1 MKFYRHQSWAVINHY
16 AKALTSAPSSYIH
29 TCLSNHSSHVKDGS
43 FKTKIK
49 NGPSLQNFIQNTG
62 GKVFGAEIQK
72 GELVPYLNDED
83 LHGQNRKVYFDV
95 FGCQMNVND
104 TEVVW
109 SILQSSGYCKVNTP
123 QEADVILVMTCAIR
137 ENAEGK
143 VWQRLNLYRSLKQ
156 TNKKS
161 RTFPLKIGIL
171 GCMAERLK
179 QSLLEK
185 EKALDLVAGPDS
197 YKDLPRLLALT
208 YSNQTAIN
216 VLLSLDE
223 TYADITPVRLNEGS
237 VSAFVSI
244 MRGCD
249 NMCSYCI
256 VPFTRGRERSRPMQ
270 SILDEVRALSDQG
283 VKEVTL
289 LGQNV
294 NSYRDTS
301 VKSHALATPLVDGFR
316 TVYKT
321 KQGGVR
327 FSELLDQVS
336 RIDPNMRVRFT
347 SPHPKDFPDEVLHLV
362 RERHNICKLLHLP
375 AQSGNSEVL
384 ERMRRGY
391 TREAYLTLVD
401 KIRTIIPGV
410 SLSSDFIAGF
420 CGETEA
426 QFADTLSLLE
436 IVKYRVAYLFAYSM
450 REKTT
455 AHRRYQDSVPS
466 DVKGNRVYQMDVTFR
481 QHASLL
487 NAQSVGS
494 VQLVLVE
501 GRSRKHQSQLSGRI
515 DANIKVNFD
524 AEHQSLIS
532 WDGESSRP
540 IKPGD
545 YVAMMITGSTS
556 QALQGVPLYHT
567 TLQTYDPARD
577 KEFLSQYQVE
587 SKGNITFS

>member
-1 MKFYRHQSWAVINHY
+1 MLHTTMLSLYRHRSLSVINQCYKILTYGNIAYFHTSIRIHE
-16 AKALTSAPSSYIH
+16 KAQ
-29 TCLSNHSSHVKDGS
+29 VRDGT
-43 FKTKIK
+43 FKKKIEE
-49 NGPSLQNFIQNTG
+49 GPSLQEFIRNSQEVGN
-62 GKVFGAEIQK
+62 VSEIQT
-72 GELVPYLNDED
+72 EEFVPYLRLED
-83 LHGQNRKVYFDV
+83 LHGQNRKVYFEV

-109 SILQSSGYCKVNTP
+109 SILKSSGYSKVNHP
-123 QEADVILVMTCAIR
+123 READVILVMTCAIR

-143 VWQRLNLYRSLKQ
+143 VWDRLRFYRSMKQ
-156 TNKKS
+156 IHKKH
-161 RTFPLKIGIL
+161 RTFPLKIGVL

-179 QSLLEK
+179 KSLLEK
-185 EKALDLVAGPDS
+185 EQALDLVAGPDS

-216 VLLSLDE
+216 V
-223 TYADITPVRLNEGS
+223 RLNEDS

-249 NMCSYCI
+249 NMCTYCI

-270 SILDEVRALSDQG
+270 SILDEVRALSDKG

-301 VKSHALATPLVDGFR
+301 VTSHATTTHLAEGFR
-316 TVYKT
+316 TVYKS

-336 RIDPNMRVRFT
+336 RVDPNMRVRFT
-347 SPHPKDFPDEVLHLV
+347 SPHPKDFPDEVLQLIK
-362 RERHNICKLLHLP
+362 ERRNICKMLHLP

-391 TREAYLTLVD
+391 TREAYLALVD
-401 KIRTIIPGV
+401 KIRSIIPGV

-420 CGETEA
+420 CGETET
-426 QFADTLSLLE
+426 QFEDTLSLLE
-436 IVKYRVAYLFAYSM
+436 LVRYRVAYLFAYSM

-455 AHRRYQDSVPS
+455 AHRRYQDTVPS
-466 DVKGNRVYQMDVTFR
+466 SVKGQRVNAMDVTFR
-481 QHASLL
+481 RHAHHL
-487 NAQSVGS
+487 NAQSVGT
-494 VQLVLVE
+494 VELVLVE
-501 GRSRKHQSQLSGRI
+501 GRSKKHVNQLCGRV
-515 DANIKVNFD
+515 DANIKVNFP
-524 AEHQSLIS
+524 AEQPALVSPDSELSRQIS
-532 WDGESSRP
+532 
-540 IKPGD
+540 PGD

-556 QALQGVPLYHT
+556 QTFRGVPLYHT
-567 TLQTYDPARD
+567 TLETYDPTRD
-577 KEFLSQYQVE
+577 EVFLAQYERERLGKMNVE
-587 SKGNITFS
+587 SGV